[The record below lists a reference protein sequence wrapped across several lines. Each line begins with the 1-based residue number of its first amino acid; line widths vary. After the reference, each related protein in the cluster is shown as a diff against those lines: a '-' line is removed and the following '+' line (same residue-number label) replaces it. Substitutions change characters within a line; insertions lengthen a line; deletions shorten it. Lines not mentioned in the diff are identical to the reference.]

1 MSRRMVVAALAVA
14 GLVVAGTA
22 GAEGPRLSGTVGP
35 GFSILLRD
43 AAGNAVTQL
52 DPGPHELVVEDL
64 SEEHNFHLTGPGVD
78 VSTVVAESGQQSFQL
93 TLQNGRY
100 RFVCD
105 AHPTQ
110 MRGELVAGTPP
121 PAPPP
126 PPQPPPPAPAPP
138 VKLVVTGGPG
148 ATIALRNAAGRLV
161 KRLRPGR
168 YRIEARDRSAAHNV
182 HLSGA
187 GIDRRTTVP
196 FKGVKV
202 WTVTLRK
209 GTLAFRSD
217 PQRTTVKGSVP
228 VA

>member
-1 MSRRMVVAALAVA
+1 MVVAALAVA
-14 GLVVAGTA
+14 GLVLAGA
-22 GAEGPRLSGTVGP
+22 AAAEGPRLAGTVGP

-52 DPGPHELVVEDL
+52 DPGPHELVVDDL

-126 PPQPPPPAPAPP
+126 PPPVPPPPIR
-138 VKLVVTGGPG
+138 LVVTAGPG
-148 ATIALRNAAGRLV
+148 GTIVLRSGTGAPV
-161 KRLRPGR
+161 KRLRAGR
-168 YRIEARDRSAAHNV
+168 YRIEARDRSAALNV
-182 HLSGA
+182 HLTGA
-187 GIDRRTTVP
+187 GIDRKTSVP
-196 FKGVKV
+196 FRGVRV
-202 WTVTLRK
+202 WVVTLRK
-209 GTLAFRSD
+209 GTLSFRSD
-217 PQRTTVKGSVP
+217 PQRATLKGSVP